1 MNRFVIDASVAIKW
15 VVAEPG
21 TEEALALLAHTVL
34 APALWRAE
42 CANILW
48 KKQKRG
54 ELRGEEAAISA
65 RLLDQ
70 AGVELCSPEPE
81 LARVFRLAL
90 ALDHPAY
97 DCVYLAA
104 ARASRAP
111 LVTAD
116 ERLIRVFES
125 ARRTATD
132 RGVILDEIAVFP
144 LVNLPIVN

>member
-21 TEEALALLAHTVL
+21 TEEALALLAHTIL

-42 CANILW
+42 CANILL

-54 ELRGEEAAISA
+54 ELLAEEAEISA
-65 RLLDQ
+65 RLLDL
-70 AGVELCSPEPE
+70 AGVEPCSPEPA
-81 LARVFRLAL
+81 LTRVFRLAL

-116 ERLIRVFES
+116 EKLIRVFES
-125 ARRTATD
+125 ARRAASD
-132 RGVILDEIAVFP
+132 RGVVLDEISVFP
-144 LVNLPIVN
+144 LVHPPTVN